1 MKDFSGRIAV
11 VTGGGSGIGRELVR
25 QLVAEGCHVAMADVS
40 ASGMAETE
48 RLCQS
53 DGLPQGTRIV
63 SIATDVSQEDQ
74 LERLRDRIRQEAFGT
89 DHIHL
94 LINNAGIGRAGSLF
108 LDSREEWERTFAITF
123 GGVYLGTRVFLPM
136 LVAAEEGWIVNVS
149 SVNGFWATVGT
160 NQSNSAYATAKFAVK
175 GFTEAMIADL
185 RNNAPH
191 VGCSVVMPGFI
202 GTDILANSYRI
213 GAGRG
218 DEAGEPSRAE
228 IDAARDR
235 MRRKGLDP
243 DALTDGDVLAY
254 ERRMSDGYRTTAPT
268 TAAQAATIILD
279 GVRASQWRILVG
291 EDAHVLDRKVRADP
305 EAAYQPGFFELFG
318 TPELVGGRVG

>member
-1 MKDFSGRIAV
+1 MKDFSGRIAI

-25 QLVAEGCHVAMADVS
+25 QLVAQGCHVAMADVS

-48 RLCQS
+48 RLCRA
-53 DGLPQGTRIV
+53 DGLPQGTRILSV
-63 SIATDVSQEDQ
+63 VTDVSKEDQ
-74 LERLRDRIRQEAFGT
+74 LEAVRDRVKRDFGT
-89 DHIHL
+89 DHINL

-123 GGVYLGTRVFLPM
+123 GGVYLGTRVFLPL
-136 LVAAEEGWIVNVS
+136 LVAADEGWIVNVS

-160 NQSNSAYATAKFAVK
+160 NQANSAYATAKFAVK

-213 GAGRG
+213 GAGRN
-218 DEAGEPSRAE
+218 DDAGLPSSAE
-228 IDAARDR
+228 IEAARDR
-235 MRRKGLDP
+235 MRRKGLNPEGKSDEE
-243 DALTDGDVLAY
+243 VLGY
-254 ERRMSDGYRTTAPT
+254 EKQMSDGYRTTAPT
-268 TAAQAATIILD
+268 TAAEAATIILD
-279 GVRASQWRILVG
+279 GVRAGKWRILVG
-291 EDAHVLDRKVRADP
+291 DDAHVLDAKVRADP
-305 EAAYQPGFFELFG
+305 EAAYEPGFFELFG